1 MSRLL
6 RTRAARVALVA
17 ATAPLVAASAL
28 VGLSPATAEDS
39 PLPVSVRAVGA
50 DTATVAVPVPAGIT
64 PTSVT
69 AQVATEATGGVVT
82 LLVGERAAATVA
94 PEPDLDVAVP
104 VYASDVVDGVL
115 TLGVRYTPEA
125 STTGCPPL
133 RPPTV
138 GLQDVQLGY
147 AGTEA
152 PPTSPEEFWPRL
164 ATRVDVLVPPS
175 ADDEVLRAGL
185 TAVTALAGA
194 YPAATEIVLGT
205 PGVVLPRAGLGQ
217 RVLQLVPDEDATE
230 VSTEVTTEFGLSRLV
245 VTGPGSALVESV
257 RELAT
262 PDVEVV
268 RGADPASAGVLATA
282 RSAEAEVPLADLGLA
297 TTTLSGAG
305 PATAELTVA
314 QDLFGGPLQ
323 DLVLHLEGTHGQLD
337 AGSRGQLNTYVN
349 DELVDSTVL
358 DEDPALEVDATV
370 PGFRLRPVN
379 RVRLTLAVL
388 PVDGTCPDPASLA
401 PLEVTLDAEASTVT
415 GTPGSA
421 VGVGLAAFPQVLGG
435 TVPVAVR
442 KTGRQRVAVA
452 AQGAVVLAALQ
463 RAAGAPLEVSVVDPT
478 ELVSGLSPGLLV
490 GANRND
496 AEALGAPLPLG
507 PLRGL
512 GLDRAIGDGGDGSLA
527 DARAYATLEV
537 AGAADRPVLVLGTWA
552 RRRSEG
558 TAPLTSTVVDRVGE
572 QGWSALS
579 GTVLLAAVEGE
590 SLTLDLAPSG
600 PPPAPPEA
608 APASAPPAPWWL
620 LPGAV
625 VLGLLV
631 LAQVWWHLRTER
643 RRATDPLLP

>member
-1 MSRLL
+1 MPRLL
-6 RTRAARVALVA
+6 RTRVALGA
-17 ATAPLVAASAL
+17 ATAPLLVASTL
-28 VGLSPATAEDS
+28 VGLSPAAVAEDS
-39 PLPVSVRAVGA
+39 ALPVSVRAVGA

-82 LLVGERAAATVA
+82 LVVGEREAAAVA

-115 TLGVRYTPEA
+115 TLGVRYTAEA

-133 RPPTV
+133 RPATV
-138 GLQDVQLGY
+138 GLREVQLGY
-147 AGTEA
+147 TGTET

-164 ATRVDVLVPPS
+164 STRVDVLVPPS

-185 TAVTALAGA
+185 TAVTSLAGV
-194 YPAATEIVLGT
+194 YPASTEIVLGT

-217 RVLQLVPDEDATE
+217 RVVQLVPDEDASQ
-230 VSTEVTTEFGLSRLV
+230 VSTEVATEFGLSRLV
-245 VTGPGSALVESV
+245 VTGPGSELVEAA
-257 RELAT
+257 RRLAT
-262 PDVEVV
+262 PRTEVV
-268 RGADPASAGVLATA
+268 RGSDPASAGVLAAA
-282 RSAEAEVPLADLGLA
+282 RSGPAEVPLGDLGLA
-297 TTTLSGAG
+297 DATLRGSG

-323 DLVLHLEGTHGQLD
+323 DLDLHLEGTHGLLD
-337 AGSRGQLNTYVN
+337 PGTRAQLNTYVN

-370 PGFRLRPVN
+370 PGWRLRPVN
-379 RVRLTLAVL
+379 RLRLTLAVL
-388 PVDGTCPDPASLA
+388 PVDGTCPEPASLA
-401 PLEVTLDAEASTVT
+401 PLEVTLDAEGSTVT
-415 GTPGSA
+415 GNPGSA
-421 VGVGLAAFPQVLGG
+421 AGVGLTAFPQVLGG

-452 AQGAVVLAALQ
+452 AQGAAVLAALQ
-463 RAAGAPLEVSVVDPT
+463 RAAGAPLEISVVDPS
-478 ELVSGLSPGLLV
+478 ELVSGLSAGLLV

-496 AEALGAPLPLG
+496 AESLGAPLTLG

-512 GLDRAIGDGGDGSLA
+512 GLDRALGDGASGSLA
-527 DARAYATLEV
+527 DAEAYATLEV

-552 RRRSEG
+552 SRRSEG
-558 TAPLTSTVVDRVGE
+558 TAPLTGSVVDRVGE
-572 QGWSALS
+572 QGWSALG
-579 GTVLLAAVEGE
+579 GTVLLSAAEGE
-590 SLTLDLAPSG
+590 TLTLDLAPSG

-608 APASAPPAPWWL
+608 APTPPPPAPWWL

-631 LAQVWWHLRTER
+631 LAQIRWHLRTER
-643 RRATDPLLP
+643 RRAGDPLLP

>member
-6 RTRAARVALVA
+6 RTRVALVA
-17 ATAPLVAASAL
+17 ASVPLLVAPAL
-28 VGLSPATAEDS
+28 LGLSPAAVAEDS
-39 PLPVSVRAVGA
+39 SLPVQVRAVGG
-50 DTATVAVPVPAGIT
+50 DTASVAVPVPAGIT

-82 LLVGERAAATVA
+82 LLVGEREAAAVV

-138 GLQDVQLGY
+138 GLQEVQLGY
-147 AGTEA
+147 VGTEA

-164 ATRVDVLVPPS
+164 STRVDVLVPPS

-185 TAVTALAGA
+185 TAITSLAGV
-194 YPAATEIVLGT
+194 YPAATDLVLGT

-217 RVLQLVPDEDATE
+217 RVLQLVPDEDAAE
-230 VSTEVTTEFGLSRLV
+230 VSTEVITEFGLSRLV
-245 VTGPGSALVESV
+245 VTGPGSELVEAA

-262 PDVEVV
+262 PTTEVV
-268 RGADPASAGVLATA
+268 RGSDSASAGVLAAA
-282 RSAEAEVPLADLGLA
+282 RSAQAEVPLADLGLA
-297 TTTLSGAG
+297 TTTLRGSG

-323 DLVLHLEGTHGQLD
+323 DLVLHLEGTHGLLD
-337 AGSRGQLNTYVN
+337 AGSRAQLNTYVN

-370 PGFRLRPVN
+370 PGWRLRPVN

-401 PLEVTLDAEASTVT
+401 PLELTLDAEASTVT

-421 VGVGLAAFPQVLGG
+421 AGSGLAAFPQVLGG
-435 TVPVAVR
+435 SVPVAVR

-452 AQGAVVLAALQ
+452 AQGAALLAALQ
-463 RAAGAPLEVSVVDPT
+463 RAAGAPLEVSVVDPS
-478 ELVSGLSPGLLV
+478 ELVSGLSAGLLV

-512 GLDRAIGDGGDGSLA
+512 GLDRAAGDAATSSLA
-527 DARAYATLEV
+527 EAEAYATLEV

-552 RRRSEG
+552 RRRADG

-572 QGWSALS
+572 QGWSALN
-579 GTVLLAAVEGE
+579 GTVLLAAAEGE

-608 APASAPPAPWWL
+608 APAPAPPAPWWL

-643 RRATDPLLP
+643 RRAGDPLLG